1 MKKIIIRS
9 LLILPVVILIQSFG
23 PTILGKRDGTE
34 PGFTGSPG
42 DSLKNC
48 TVCHGG
54 KATNVEGWIT
64 STIPSTGFLP
74 NTKYTITAK
83 NTEVGGTRFGF
94 SISPQS
100 ITGKLLGTLII
111 SDTTTTKL
119 VGDNK
124 YVTYRAAGVDGVDSK
139 TWTFDWIAPDSVNE
153 VVFYGAFNSN
163 FEGHK
168 DGDNT
173 YLSQL
178 KVFKTGFTGVKENN
192 LISSVSIFP
201 NPLNNEAQLSFI
213 NKLHGNVEVS
223 LYGLDG
229 KFYGQLFNQQLS
241 VGHQTILLEPNT
253 KAGIYF
259 LKITNSNSS
268 IYHKILIQ

>member
-1 MKKIIIRS
+1 MKK
-9 LLILPVVILIQSFG
+9 LILKCVLVLPIVILIQSFG

-54 KATNVEGWIT
+54 NATNVDGWIT
-64 STIPSTGFLP
+64 STVPVSGFVP

-178 KVFKTGFTGVKENN
+178 KVFKVGFTGVQENN
-192 LISSVSIFP
+192 VIMGVSVFP
-201 NPLNNEAQLSFI
+201 NPINNQAQLSFV
-213 NKLHGNVEVS
+213 NKLNGKVEVS

-229 KFYGQLFNQQLS
+229 KFYGQLFNQQLA
-241 VGHQTILLEPNT
+241 VGHQTILFEPNT

>member
-1 MKKIIIRS
+1 MKKSIINI
-9 LLILPVVILIQSFG
+9 LLILPIVFLVQSFG
-23 PTILGKRDGTE
+23 PAILGKRDGTE

-54 KATNVEGWIT
+54 NAANVEGWIT
-64 STIPSTGFLP
+64 STVPSTGFLP
-74 NTKYTITAK
+74 NVKYTITAT

-100 ITGKLLGTLII
+100 IDGKLLGTLII

-124 YVTYRAAGVDGVDSK
+124 YVTYRSEGVDGVDSK

-153 VVFYGAFNSN
+153 VTFYGAFNSN

-168 DGDNT
+168 DGDKT

-178 KVFKTGFTGVKENN
+178 RLYKTGFTGVKDNII
-192 LISSVSIFP
+192 LSAVSIFP
-201 NPLNNEAQLSFI
+201 NPMNRQTQLSFI
-213 NKLHGNVEVS
+213 NKVKGIVAVD
-223 LYGLDG
+223 LYDLDG
-229 KFYGQLFNQQLS
+229 KFNSQLFNQQLDL
-241 VGHQTILLEPNT
+241 GHQTILLEP
-253 KAGIYF
+253 KRV
-259 LKITNSNSS
+259 
-268 IYHKILIQ
+268 

>member
-74 NTKYTITAK
+74 NAKYTITAK

-213 NKLHGNVEVS
+213 NKLNGNVEVS

-229 KFYGQLFNQQLS
+229 KFYGQLFNQQLAA
-241 VGHQTILLEPNT
+241 GHQTILLETNT

>member
-173 YLSQL
+173 YLSEL
-178 KVFKTGFTGVKENN
+178 KVFKTGFTGVKENSV
-192 LISSVSIFP
+192 ISGVSIFP

-213 NKLHGNVEVS
+213 NKLNGNVEVS

-229 KFYGQLFNQQLS
+229 KFYGQLFNQQLAA
-241 VGHQTILLEPNT
+241 GHQTILLETNT

>member
-74 NTKYTITAK
+74 NAKYTITAK

-229 KFYGQLFNQQLS
+229 KFYGQLFNQQLAA
-241 VGHQTILLEPNT
+241 GHQTILLETNT

>member
-1 MKKIIIRS
+1 MKKIIIKS
-9 LLILPVVILIQSFG
+9 MLILPFVILIQSFG

-54 KATNVEGWIT
+54 KATNVDGWIT
-64 STIPSTGFLP
+64 STVPSTGFLP

-100 ITGKLLGTLII
+100 LSGKLLGTLII

-124 YVTYRAAGVDGVDSK
+124 YVTYRAAGVDGVDTK

>member
-1 MKKIIIRS
+1 MKNLILKCI
-9 LLILPVVILIQSFG
+9 LILPVSIFIQSFG

-34 PGFTGSPG
+34 PGYTGSPG

-54 KATNVEGWIT
+54 KATTVEGWIA
-64 STIPSTGFLP
+64 STVPISGFVP
-74 NTKYTITAK
+74 NTKYTITSK

-168 DGDNT
+168 DGDKT

-178 KVFKTGFTGVKENN
+178 KLYKAGFTGLQKNN
-192 LISSVSIFP
+192 SIMGVSVFP
-201 NPLNNEAQLSFI
+201 NPIHNQAQLSFV
-213 NKLHGNVEVS
+213 NKLNGKVEVS

-241 VGHQTILLEPNT
+241 VGHQTILFEPNT

-268 IYHKILIQ
+268 VYHKILVQ

>member
-74 NTKYTITAK
+74 NAKYTITAK

-173 YLSQL
+173 YLSEL
-178 KVFKTGFTGVKENN
+178 KVFKTGFTGVKENSV
-192 LISSVSIFP
+192 ISGVSIFP

-213 NKLHGNVEVS
+213 NKLNGNVEVS

-229 KFYGQLFNQQLS
+229 KFYGQLFNQQLAA
-241 VGHQTILLEPNT
+241 GHQTILLETNT